1 MKVIKIDFDNK
12 TFETEDGTEYP
23 FVFDVN
29 PSISLEE
36 FQTLIDDSEEAI
48 KRLLERDNGQIV

>member
-23 FVFDVN
+23 FVFNVN